1 MIQAVP
7 FLMEECGQKQRFI
20 PFRKHMTFLP
30 EVKKSKQVMKDN
42 LQFCKD
48 LLQRRREEL
57 QRQSQ
62 KDHQSGALLLD
73 AFLKCPYE
81 SEDTR
86 AADVAFFL
94 LAGHDTVGYQLAWC
108 IYCWIQAPECLRK
121 SQEEVDRVMG
131 HHRIA
136 NSSMLKGFRYL
147 TACFLESLRLWPVV
161 PEGSGRTVT
170 ERLNIEG
177 YEVPLGSEIIISNIC
192 ALRSVQWGSDSQIF
206 RPERWLDRSER
217 AQQLRKSFTGFS
229 YGPRTCAGRT
239 FAEQDP

>member
-1 MIQAVP
+1 MQ
-7 FLMEECGQKQRFI
+7 ECGQKQRFI
-20 PFRKHMTFLP
+20 RFRKYMTILP

-48 LLQRRREEL
+48 LLQRRREKL
-57 QRQSQ
+57 QKQSQ
-62 KDHQSGALLLD
+62 KDRQSGDLLLD

-86 AADVAFFL
+86 AADVAMFFI
-94 LAGHDTVGYQLAWC
+94 AGHDTTGYQLAWC

-147 TACFLESLRLWPVV
+147 NACFLESLRLWPVV

-170 ERLNIEG
+170 ERLNIDG
-177 YEVPLGSEIIISNIC
+177 YEVPLGSEIMISNIC
-192 ALRSVQWGSDSQIF
+192 ALRSAQWGSDSQIF
-206 RPERWLDRSER
+206 RPERWLDTSER
-217 AQQLRKSFTGFS
+217 AQQLRRSFTGFS
-229 YGPRTCAGRT
+229 YGPRACAGRT
-239 FAEQDP
+239 LAEQDP